1 MLSAVDRSIEEI
13 DEGFAHS
20 GSTRQVTGCNAVSL
34 MFIYKMQHRF
44 PYVYMHNDA
53 AQRMS
58 YLQTDAAINGGNSGG
73 PLVNLRGEV
82 VGINTMTMANA
93 EGISFAIPIDTA
105 KLVAQQLVTNGRV
118 GRPYIG
124 IRMLTL
130 TPAVV
135 QQIKARNLKVRR
147 AVLVARMCSCAGM
160 VPKRKYW
167 EIAVV

>member
-1 MLSAVDRSIEEI
+1 
-13 DEGFAHS
+13 
-20 GSTRQVTGCNAVSL
+20 
-34 MFIYKMQHRF
+34 
-44 PYVYMHNDA
+44 
-53 AQRMS
+53 MS

-147 AVLVARMCSCAGM
+147 AVLAALMCSCAGM
-160 VPKRKYW
+160 IPKRKHW
-167 EIAVV
+167 EIAVMS

>member
-1 MLSAVDRSIEEI
+1 
-13 DEGFAHS
+13 
-20 GSTRQVTGCNAVSL
+20 
-34 MFIYKMQHRF
+34 
-44 PYVYMHNDA
+44 
-53 AQRMS
+53 MS

-82 VGINTMTMANA
+82 IGINSMTMANA

-130 TPAVV
+130 TPAVI
-135 QQIKARNLKVRR
+135 QQLKTRNLKVRCCI
-147 AVLVARMCSCAGM
+147 VAAWR
-160 VPKRKYW
+160 
-167 EIAVV
+167 